1 MESWT
6 VGSIRSLIEKK
17 NLEKR
22 GVPTSKAIKIT
33 LEILRFFTSVIVA
46 RRFVFED
53 EVDIFYFLYGCY

>member
-6 VGSIRSLIEKK
+6 AGSIRSLIEKK

>member
-1 MESWT
+1 MRKRTW
-6 VGSIRSLIEKK
+6 K
-17 NLEKR
+17 KR

-46 RRFVFED
+46 RRLVFED

>member
-33 LEILRFFTSVIVA
+33 LEILCFFTSVIVA